1 MLQLERNAEFLRKI
15 RAGLDASEERAT
27 EQELGDRK
35 SFFRRR
41 VCEKFGQ
48 FLGLILNAIRSVG
61 SQNFNVEKMR
71 TRPCAASF
79 SSGIT
84 QVSSCLVPFSSNLPV
99 DPCSF
104 Q

>member
-15 RAGLDASEERAT
+15 RAGLDASEERAA
-27 EQELGDRK
+27 EQELGNGK
-35 SFFRRR
+35 SFFGRR
-41 VCEKFGQ
+41 VCKEFRKL
-48 FLGLILNAIRSVG
+48 LGLILNASRSVRAHH
-61 SQNFNVEKMR
+61 FNVKKIR

-84 QVSSCLVPFSSNLPV
+84 QVSSCLVPFSINLPV